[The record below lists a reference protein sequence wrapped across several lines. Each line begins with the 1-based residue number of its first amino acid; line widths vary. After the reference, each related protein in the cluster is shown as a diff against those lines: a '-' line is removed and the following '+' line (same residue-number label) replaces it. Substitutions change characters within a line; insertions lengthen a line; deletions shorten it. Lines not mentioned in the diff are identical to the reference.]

1 MKIVGSGSLPTIDE
15 DMIGRDGNEP
25 NRHWLGILLLW
36 FKCNTPD
43 TPAVGP
49 DTPDMEFLVH
59 VIFVLWAP
67 QPLKTISLSLS
78 THSMSP
84 VTLSPSLPQVPS
96 LSPNPRTQNP
106 LPNQSQDQGG
116 FKSAWRTIF
125 PAYSSPGCLRFQV
138 LRAGTARS
146 RYANLCRPDLSF

>member
-1 MKIVGSGSLPTIDE
+1 MRFLLGGRIVTPC
-15 DMIGRDGNEP
+15 P
-25 NRHWLGILLLW
+25 N
-36 FKCNTPD
+36 

-78 THSMSP
+78 LNSFP
-84 VTLSPSLPQVPS
+84 VSRYSLSLSLPQVPS

-125 PAYSSPGCLRFQV
+125 PTYSSPGCLRFQV
-138 LRAGTARS
+138 FRTGTARS